1 MSAMVSSS
9 QLESESG
16 SGHLVKNSF
25 RIGKATFPVVLFKNM
40 VAISSCQGLLYSV
53 SCISS
58 KGDFGGNQ
66 GSFFRLF
73 YNS

>member
-16 SGHLVKNSF
+16 SGHLVKNSL

-40 VAISSCQGLLYSV
+40 VAISSCHGLSYKV

-58 KGDFGGNQ
+58 NGDFGGFQ
-66 GSFFRLF
+66 GSFFLLLH
-73 YNS
+73 NS